1 MMQQLRNLLDTL
13 LIGGKIS
20 LWQLL
25 DVIVLLANVAIG
37 VAVGV
42 IIWKILR
49 GK

>member
-13 LIGGKIS
+13 LIGDKIS
-20 LWQLL
+20 LWQLV